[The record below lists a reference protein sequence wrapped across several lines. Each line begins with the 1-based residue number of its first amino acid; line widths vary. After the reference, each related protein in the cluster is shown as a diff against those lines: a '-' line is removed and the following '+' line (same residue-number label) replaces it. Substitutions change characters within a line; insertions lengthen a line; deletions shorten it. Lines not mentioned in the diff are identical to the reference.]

1 MASNRRSSANRGVK
15 RPVLFPI
22 GHFLAIR
29 GLNQPSAP
37 AHPLHR
43 LLGGDDDE
51 ESAGAAQAAI
61 EQRRLLPCRQ
71 VVDRGENHHLPLEPL
86 EAADRL
92 EQHFRGLRRLVRRGL
107 EGADALAIVTDW
119 NQFRNPD
126 FGRVRRLLSAPIIF
140 DGRNLYDPDAV
151 AGMGFAYF
159 SIGRAPARPALGA
172 GIRPGKSL

>member
-1 MASNRRSSANRGVK
+1 MAFPIDHLPGQW
-15 RPVLFPI
+15 RPV
-22 GHFLAIR
+22 
-29 GLNQPSAP
+29 
-37 AHPLHR
+37 
-43 LLGGDDDE
+43 
-51 ESAGAAQAAI
+51 
-61 EQRRLLPCRQ
+61 
-71 VVDRGENHHLPLEPL
+71 V
-86 EAADRL
+86 EAAERCVHANPAIGL
-92 EQHFRGLRRLVRRGL
+92 ERDFGGRVLALWGLAFKANTDDMREAASLEIIRELTAAGMAVKAFDPVAGSRARSLIGDHPRVQICESQYEPL